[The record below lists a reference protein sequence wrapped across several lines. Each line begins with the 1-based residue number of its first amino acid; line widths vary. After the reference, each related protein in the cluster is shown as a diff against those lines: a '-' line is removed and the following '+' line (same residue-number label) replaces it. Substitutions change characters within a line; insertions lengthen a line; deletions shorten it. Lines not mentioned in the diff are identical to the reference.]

1 MDVVVRHVFLSFTL
15 KCEHKL
21 PLWYSKVPFP
31 LQRGNNPPSSPS
43 KRKAFSKAERRHR
56 VPGWLLWLDYKERTP
71 PPPLPFAPNQSR
83 LFSSFAYIGGLSIA
97 FGPFSVFPSVP
108 PLTIVCVF

>member
-71 PPPLPFAPNQSR
+71 LPPFRLPQTN
-83 LFSSFAYIGGLSIA
+83 LVSSPPSLI
-97 FGPFSVFPSVP
+97 SVG
-108 PLTIVCVF
+108 